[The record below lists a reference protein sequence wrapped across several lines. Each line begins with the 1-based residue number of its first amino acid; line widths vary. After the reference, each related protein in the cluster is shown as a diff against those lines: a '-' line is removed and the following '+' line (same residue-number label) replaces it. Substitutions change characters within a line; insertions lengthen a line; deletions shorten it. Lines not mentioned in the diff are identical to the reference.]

1 MIHAIEVKH
10 FPSKYLDG
18 FYLPF
23 QIFRPFYGPA
33 QLLPQKNKINFL
45 LDFDH
50 QQREHR
56 PWGVNNDDGAKV
68 LLLGED
74 FAVVLLLLGHCAT
87 AA

>member
-1 MIHAIEVKH
+1 MSFIE
-10 FPSKYLDG
+10 
-18 FYLPF
+18 
-23 QIFRPFYGPA
+23 I
-33 QLLPQKNKINFL
+33 INFRIKL
-45 LDFDH
+45 TFETRVDFNSTSI
-50 QQREHR
+50 QGS

>member
-1 MIHAIEVKH
+1 M
-10 FPSKYLDG
+10 FLDMTLSRRRARG
-18 FYLPF
+18 
-23 QIFRPFYGPA
+23 
-33 QLLPQKNKINFL
+33 PQKNKINFL